1 MRQSRSS
8 AALPFVCVRSY
19 RITLCFGCMNVLH
32 QYEPSETPGGNGK
45 ISGDPALLCLLLH
58 LRILER
64 FGIIFPSEEK
74 SG

>member
-1 MRQSRSS
+1 
-8 AALPFVCVRSY
+8 
-19 RITLCFGCMNVLH
+19 MNVLH

-45 ISGDPALLCLLLH
+45 ISGDPALPCLLLH